1 MTHAPIILPWQGIKP
16 TIDASA
22 FIAPGAVVIGDTVIG
37 ADSSV
42 WFNCT
47 VRGDV
52 NEIRIGA
59 RSNIQD
65 GTVVHVTKGGHGTYI
80 GDDVLVGH
88 GCTLHACTLESGA
101 FVGMGATVLDGV
113 VVEGGAMVA
122 AGAMVTPGKRIPRGE
137 LWAGSPAKRMRT
149 LSEDEMEGFIK
160 QCGHYAAYARE
171 YRAMLAAGS

>member
-1 MTHAPIILPWQGIKP
+1 MTQSPIILPWKDIPPQIDP
-16 TIDASA
+16 TA
-22 FIAPGAVVIGDTVIG
+22 FVAPGAVVIGDTRIG
-37 ADSSV
+37 ADSSI

-47 VRGDV
+47 LRGDV
-52 NEIRIGA
+52 NEIRVGA

-88 GCTLHACTLESGA
+88 SCTLHACTLESGA
-101 FVGMGATVLDGV
+101 FVGMGATILDGA

-137 LWAGSPAKRMRT
+137 LWAGSPAKKMRD
-149 LSEDEMEGFIK
+149 LSDDEMAGFIR
-160 QCGHYAAYARE
+160 QCGHYVEMARG
-171 YRAMLAAGS
+171 YREMLAAED